1 LGLTQGQPPSNTPG
15 TANKA
20 VELFYINSRIKANKE
35 ERTMNK
41 ELATFNSGIAT
52 IGTVVTAALGGW
64 DIALQVLVT
73 FVVLDYVTGLTVAI
87 MEQNVS
93 SAVGFKG
100 IVKKVMIFALLYVAV
115 QADKA
120 TGSDIIR
127 SFTIMFYIANEGI
140 SILENAGKMGVPYPG
155 PLKNILVALKQKSNG
170 ETKEGE

>member
-1 LGLTQGQPPSNTPG
+1 
-15 TANKA
+15 
-20 VELFYINSRIKANKE
+20 
-35 ERTMNK
+35 MNK
-41 ELATFNSGIAT
+41 ELATFNSVIAT
-52 IGTVVTAALGGW
+52 IGTCITAALGGW

-73 FVVLDYVTGLTVAI
+73 FVVLDYVTGITVAI
-87 MEQNVS
+87 MEQSVS

-140 SILENAGKMGVPYPG
+140 SILENAGKIGVEYPA